1 MEDVDTEILQIQ
13 GHRHS
18 PLIVCLGGM
27 GQGDLSQ
34 STKIRKSR
42 DYTCYWEI
50 SSAFCFVALGMLPW
64 SETPHVKRR
73 SLRFDARR
81 VLSKQVRSQT
91 VIEVVKSR
99 AFQIVCTW
107 GLHWPWKSTTQQNNH
122 QQTVSANMAPRN
134 NINKKQTK
142 RYRLSVGDKST
153 GSAGTVQG
161 SLHVFFFF
169 SFEDV
174 VCVIPCDTLSQTHF

>member
-1 MEDVDTEILQIQ
+1 
-13 GHRHS
+13 
-18 PLIVCLGGM
+18 
-27 GQGDLSQ
+27 
-34 STKIRKSR
+34 
-42 DYTCYWEI
+42 
-50 SSAFCFVALGMLPW
+50 MLPW

-73 SLRFDARR
+73 SLRFDTRR

-169 SFEDV
+169 LFWRCWMCYSLWHTEPNTFLKRV
-174 VCVIPCDTLSQTHF
+174 YITGKKANTSVIYMDAVLSMIRSKTYGCSVPAKGKACLS